1 LVEILAG
8 AVVSGGVVKVGN
20 GVVDIQAG
28 GTANVSFL
36 STGIGGLAIEDTSTN
51 SGAFTGTV
59 TGFGGASHANHTQ
72 YIDLV
77 SVTSDGSIKLSY
89 AQSGA
94 TNTSGTLTVS
104 SGGAVVA
111 QIKIV
116 GTYTNANFSATL
128 GSNNTVAI
136 VDPQVM
142 SGCTAEGSAASVI
155 GGHRVGQS
163 WQIGFAAHAT
173 LAHSET
179 SNGGGTLD
187 NGASAAATAL
197 LGHYMATTFAAVGN
211 GGTFT
216 IDPMQTAIPE
226 MLLTHPHP

>member
-1 LVEILAG
+1 M
-8 AVVSGGVVKVGN
+8 VSGGVVKVGN
-20 GVVDIQAG
+20 GVVDIQSG

-36 STGIGGLAIEDTSTN
+36 STGIGGLEIEDTSTN

-59 TGFGGASHANHTQ
+59 TGFGGANHANHVQ
-72 YIDLV
+72 FIDLA
-77 SVTSDGSIKLSY
+77 SVTSDGTIALSY
-89 AQSGA
+89 TPSG
-94 TNTSGTLTVS
+94 TNSGTLTVS
-104 SGGAVVA
+104 SGGTPVA
-111 QIKIV
+111 AIKLI
-116 GTYTNANFSATL
+116 GTYSTANFSATL
-128 GSNNTVAI
+128 GPNNTVAI
-136 VDPQVM
+136 VDPEVV
-142 SGCTAEGSAASVI
+142 SGGTVGGSAASVI
-155 GGHRVGQS
+155 GGHTVGQS

-187 NGASAAATAL
+187 NGVSAAATAL